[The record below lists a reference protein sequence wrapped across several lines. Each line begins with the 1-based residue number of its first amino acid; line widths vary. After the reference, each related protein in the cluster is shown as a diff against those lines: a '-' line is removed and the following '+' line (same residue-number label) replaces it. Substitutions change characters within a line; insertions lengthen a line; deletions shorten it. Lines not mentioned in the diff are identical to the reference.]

1 MLWSDNN
8 RICLL
13 RHYNNL
19 FFFVQNYCN
28 YLYVPFQIIKYC
40 NYVNDFLYLF
50 VQNSYKSILA
60 TSILHVIII
69 LKLGNIRRKFCRLP
83 KVFYAKSS
91 VHIMWVLKLSQR
103 THQSSEFHPRLLNI
117 FNKEVF
123 VITKSKNNEI
133 AKENLPSLFHV
144 FFRHTFVH

>member
-1 MLWSDNN
+1 MRHHTQFCMQASCINYTYKCIGRKQFYYRCKLDLREDKAIVKITSKSFMLWSDNN

-91 VHIMWVLKLSQR
+91 VHIM
-103 THQSSEFHPRLLNI
+103 
-117 FNKEVF
+117 
-123 VITKSKNNEI
+123 
-133 AKENLPSLFHV
+133 
-144 FFRHTFVH
+144 